1 MRIGIDIIEIDRVR
15 RLADREMNGTHR
27 FYTEDE
33 IAYCCNHGKQQ
44 YASFAGIFSA
54 KEAFVK
60 ALGTGFRFGQWQE
73 IEVCHDQWGAPSI
86 VLQGTYREMAEQR
99 QIGQIHLSISHSQA
113 YAVAEI
119 ILEERL

>member
-15 RLADREMNGTHR
+15 RLADREIKGSPR
-27 FYTEDE
+27 FYTNGE
-33 IAYCCNHGKQQ
+33 IDYCCGHGKQQ

-73 IEVCHDQWGAPSI
+73 IEVLHDKWGAPYI
-86 VLQGTYREMAEQR
+86 MLQGTYQAMAEKR
-99 QIGQIHLSISHSQA
+99 QIDYIHLSISHSRD

-119 ILEERL
+119 ILEERR